1 VLRVTSLIAIC
12 PVTPI
17 PAAVSSMG
25 LPAFLALAPVD

>member
-1 VLRVTSLIAIC
+1 VLRVTSLIASC
-12 PVTPI
+12 PGAPG